1 MNPNT
6 PPLHHSTTPVV
17 SPFGSWK
24 SPVTTDLIVGETISL
39 GQIALDGDDVYWI
52 EGRPRDAGRNV
63 VVKNGKDVTPRPFN
77 ARTRVH
83 EYGGGAFFVH
93 AGSVYFS
100 NYLDQ
105 RLQVQP
111 PGKPPRML
119 THGSNLRYA
128 DGIFDAQKN
137 RVISVREDHTVAG
150 HEAVNT
156 LVAIDP
162 DDGKEQIIASGH
174 DFYSSPRL
182 SMHGRLAW
190 LAWNHPNMPWDGTE
204 LFVDGQRV
212 AGSASESITQP
223 EWSPD
228 GSALYFVSDRTGWW
242 NLYRWHDGKTE
253 PVCPMQA
260 EFAMPQWV
268 FGMSSYA
275 FVDADRIACAYNGK
289 GSWQLALLDLKRG
302 DLLALPVPY
311 TVISQVR
318 ANSKRIVF
326 LGASP
331 TEPESV
337 VSLDLTTK
345 ALAVLRRSASVSV
358 DAGYVSVPE
367 AIEFPTENGLTAHAL
382 YYPPRNRDF
391 VAPAGEVPPL
401 IVMIHGGPTSATSN
415 AFSLAKQFWT
425 TRGFAV
431 VDVNYGGST
440 GYGRAYRDRLK
451 GNWGIV
457 DVDDCCNAARYL
469 ANAGKVDPKRL
480 FIRGGS
486 AGGFT
491 TLAALTFRDVFKAGA
506 SHFGISDLAASNDTH
521 KFESRYNYALI
532 APWPEG
538 REVYRQRSP
547 LFALDRLKRP
557 IIFFQGLEDKVVLPS
572 QSKMMVDAM
581 KKKGL
586 PVAYIAFEGEQH
598 GFRKAE
604 TIKRT
609 LDAESYFYA
618 RLFGFELA
626 DKVEPVAIDNL

>member
-1 MNPNT
+1 MIA
-6 PPLHHSTTPVV
+6 SY
-17 SPFGSWK
+17 GSWK
-24 SPVTTDLIVGETISL
+24 SPVTTDLIVSETISL
-39 GQIALDGDDVYWI
+39 NQIALDGDDVYWI
-52 EGRPRDAGRNV
+52 EGRPRDGGRNV
-63 VVKNGKDVTPRPFN
+63 VVKNGVDVTPRPLN

-83 EYGGGAFFVH
+83 EYGGGAFFVE
-93 AGSVYFS
+93 AGAVYFS

-105 RLQVQP
+105 RMQIQP
-111 PGKPPRML
+111 AGGMPRLL

-128 DGIFDAQKN
+128 DGIFDRPRN

-150 HEAVNT
+150 TEEVNT
-156 LVAIDP
+156 LVAIAP
-162 DDGKEQIIASGH
+162 DDGKEEIITSGY

-182 SMHGRLAW
+182 SADGRLAW

-204 LFVDGQRV
+204 LFVDGQCI
-212 AGSASESITQP
+212 AGSATESITQP

-228 GSALYFVSDRTGWW
+228 GSALYFISDRTGWW
-242 NLYRWHDGKTE
+242 NLYRWRDGKTE

-260 EFAMPQWV
+260 EFATPQWV

-275 FVDADRIACAYNGK
+275 FVDADRIVCAYNIK
-289 GSWQLALLDLKRG
+289 GSWQLALLDTPRG
-302 DLLALPVPY
+302 DLLPVPSPY

-318 ANSKRIVF
+318 ANAKRVVF

-331 TEPESV
+331 TEPEAV
-337 VSLDLTTK
+337 VQFDLATRAFAT
-345 ALAVLRRSASVSV
+345 LRSSSTVRIDPEFVSA
-358 DAGYVSVPE
+358 GE
-367 AIEFPTENGLTAHAL
+367 AIEFPTENGLTAHAF
-382 YYPPRNRDF
+382 YFPPRNRDF
-391 VAPAGEVPPL
+391 GAPAGELPPL
-401 IVMIHGGPTSATSN
+401 IVMIHGGPTSATTN

-469 ANAGKVDPKRL
+469 ANAGKADPKRL

-521 KFESRYNYALI
+521 KFESRYNYSLV

-538 REVYRQRSP
+538 RDVYRQRSP
-547 LFALDRLKRP
+547 LFALDRLKHP
-557 IIFFQGLEDKVVLPS
+557 IIFFQGLEDKVVLPN
-572 QSKMMVDAM
+572 QSEMMVDAM

-586 PVAYIAFEGEQH
+586 PVAYLAFEGEQH

-604 TIKRT
+604 TIKRV

-618 RLFGFELA
+618 RLFGFTLA
-626 DKVEPVAIDNL
+626 DKVEPVAIENI